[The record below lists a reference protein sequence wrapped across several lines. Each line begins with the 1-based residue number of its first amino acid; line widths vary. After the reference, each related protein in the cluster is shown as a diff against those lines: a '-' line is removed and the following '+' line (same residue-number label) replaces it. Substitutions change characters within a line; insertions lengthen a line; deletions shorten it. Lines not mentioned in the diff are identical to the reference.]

1 MSGGLTSTMP
11 VEDKTQLGPEGKERG
26 LPQPPSRPEHSRLRE
41 WQMALAKT
49 QLWPVLTEPSEGE
62 ERKMSLGRTTEATS
76 WET

>member
-11 VEDKTQLGPEGKERG
+11 VEDKTQLGAEGKERG

-62 ERKMSLGRTTEATS
+62 REKDESGKED
-76 WET
+76 